1 MKQRTLQMWAK
12 LALKLFAREFRR
24 GELTVISAAI
34 ALAVLTVLT
43 LSMVTDRIA
52 QSIAQKSS
60 AFIAADRV
68 LASSH
73 AIDTAFIEQAKSHNL
88 QTAQMVYFDTML
100 FANDDMQFSS
110 VKAASDAYPLKGQ
123 LKVKNTLLGETVIA
137 NGGPNPGNVWLSE
150 SVFYSL
156 NIDIGSQVELGAALF
171 NVEKVIVEEPDAPFN
186 VFSSSRRVLI
196 NIADVP
202 KTEVVQPGSRV
213 FYRQLYAG
221 SEDDINSFYDWLKP
235 QMKENQQWY
244 GVKDRQSPISNSLN
258 RAESFL
264 LLAGLLGIILAAVA
278 IAVSA
283 KRYCERQ
290 YDPVAMMKTLG
301 GSRSMIR
308 KIYML
313 HLLLVCAMAVSI
325 GLLIGYGLQE
335 IATGYL
341 SKSMGSEL
349 PMGGFKPWLVAIS
362 TGVICAVMFSIKP
375 LFDLFDIPPLRV
387 LRRNLGDKLAVSRV
401 HLAMSA
407 LTVFL
412 LMWLFS
418 NNIKIT
424 LILFITTLT
433 LIGVL
438 FLISKLIFGGGRK
451 LGLKPGNSWSL
462 AIASIQ
468 KRANVNAV
476 QLISF
481 SLAIKLLLFL
491 VVLKN
496 DMIAD
501 WQSQLPSDA
510 PNAFLVNI
518 TQNDLEPINNYLA
531 EKDILVSDFYPTI
544 RGRVNAVN
552 GELVAREVSL
562 QDNEKKD
569 EEARSGIGRELNLTW
584 LKDVPAQNE
593 IIQGEWFG
601 ENAVAEASVEES
613 MLERLDVEIGD
624 TLTFLIGAQSFDAK
638 ITSVRTVN
646 WATLK
651 PNFFIILSPD
661 VLKDFP
667 ATYISS
673 VRIEPEQ
680 KRDFSQLLRTYPTI
694 TAIDVDNFVK
704 QIQTTI
710 SQVSLAIGFVLA
722 IVVLCGALVLISQ
735 VQASLGERMQ
745 EIVILRTLGAKS
757 RLIKNATLYEFLLLG
772 GLAGLVAAFFSDLAL
787 LIVQQ
792 QMFELTGKLHPHI
805 WIIGRLAGGLFVA
818 GLGYLMIARTLKQNT
833 QGLVRA
839 LG

>member
-1 MKQRTLQMWAK
+1 MWAK
-12 LALKLFAREFRR
+12 LALKLFTREFKR

-43 LSMVTDRIA
+43 LSMVTDRIG

-68 LASSH
+68 LASNHQLPTEYLQKAQEQSLR
-73 AIDTAFIEQAKSHNL
+73 TAKI
-88 QTAQMVYFDTML
+88 TYFDTML
-100 FANDDMQFSS
+100 FAGDEMQLGS
-110 VKAASDAYPLKGQ
+110 VKAVSDSYPLKGE
-123 LKVKNTLLGETVIA
+123 LKVKTRLTSDAIVTDEVPKTGE
-137 NGGPNPGNVWLSE
+137 VWLSE
-150 SVFYSL
+150 SVFYAL
-156 NIDIGSQVELGAALF
+156 NIQVGSQVELGAATF
-171 NVEKVIVEEPDAPFN
+171 TASRVVAEEPDAPFN
-186 VFSSSRRVLI
+186 VFSSSQRILI
-196 NIADVP
+196 NERDIDATQVI
-202 KTEVVQPGSRV
+202 QPGSRV

-221 SEDDINSFYDWLKP
+221 EQSDLDTFYAWLKP

-244 GVKDRQSPISNSLN
+244 GVKDRQSPIANSLN

-301 GSRSMIR
+301 GSRATIR
-308 KIYML
+308 KIYLL
-313 HLLLVCAMAVSI
+313 HLSLVCTMSVI
-325 GLLIGYGLQE
+325 LGLVIGYSLQM
-335 IATGYL
+335 IASDYL
-341 SKSMGSEL
+341 AQSMGTEL
-349 PMGGFKPWLVAIS
+349 PSASAKPWLIAVS

-375 LFDLFDIPPLRV
+375 LLDLFDIPPLRV
-387 LRRNLGDKLAVSRV
+387 LRRNLGDRLLVSKI

-424 LILFITTLT
+424 AILFTSTAF
-433 LIGVL
+433 LIVVL
-438 FLISKLIFGGGRK
+438 FGLSKLIFGGGRK
-451 LGLKPGNSWSL
+451 LGLSPGNSWSL

-481 SLAIKLLLFL
+481 ALAIKLLLFL
-491 VVLKN
+491 IVLKN
-496 DMIAD
+496 DIISD
-501 WQSQLPSDA
+501 WQSQLPADA
-510 PNAFLVNI
+510 PNSFLVNI
-518 TQNDLEPINNYLA
+518 TEAELEPITSFLA
-531 EKDILVSDFYPTI
+531 ERDMPTSDFYPI
-544 RGRVNAVN
+544 VRGRVNAVN

-562 QDNEKKD
+562 EDNEKKD

-584 LKDVPAQNE
+584 RAELPKQNE
-593 IIQGEWFG
+593 LIDGTWFT
-601 ENAVAEASVEES
+601 ENSVAEASLEES
-613 MLERLDVEIGD
+613 MLARLDVELGD

-638 ITSVRTVN
+638 ITSVRKVN
-646 WATLK
+646 WNTLK

-661 VLKDFP
+661 VLQSFP

-673 VRIEPEQ
+673 VRVNKDQ
-680 KRDFSQLLRTYPTI
+680 KREFSELLRQYPTVN
-694 TAIDVDNFVK
+694 AIDVESFIK
-704 QIQTTI
+704 QIRSTI
-710 SQVSLAIGFVLA
+710 EQVSLAIGFVLA
-722 IVVLCGALVLISQ
+722 IVVACGALVLISQ

-745 EIVILRTLGAKS
+745 EIVILRTLGAKG

-772 GLAGLVAAFFSDLAL
+772 FTAGLVAAVVSDVAL
-787 LIVQQ
+787 LIVQK
-792 QMFELTGKLHPHI
+792 QMFELAGKLHPHI
-805 WIIGRLAGGLFVA
+805 WLIGPAAGGLFVA
-818 GLGYLMIARTLKQNT
+818 CLGYLMIARTMRKNT
-833 QGLVRA
+833 QGLLRS

>member
-1 MKQRTLQMWAK
+1 MWAK
-12 LALKLFAREFRR
+12 LALKLFSREFRR

-43 LSMVTDRIA
+43 LSMVTERIA

-68 LASSH
+68 LASNH
-73 AIDTAFIEQAKSHNL
+73 AIDTTYITQAKQQNL
-88 QTAQMVYFDTML
+88 KTAQMVYFDTML
-100 FANDDMQFSS
+100 FANDEMQFSS
-110 VKAASDAYPLKGQ
+110 VKAASNSYPLKGQ
-123 LKVKNTLLGETVIA
+123 LKVKSDLNAETEVA
-137 NGGPNPGNVWLSE
+137 PGAPTPGNVWLSE

-156 NIDIGSQVELGAALF
+156 NINVGDQVELGAALF

-196 NIADVP
+196 NIDDVP
-202 KTEVVQPGSRV
+202 KTEVIQPGSRV

-221 SEDDINSFYDWLKP
+221 DESDINSFYDWLKP
-235 QMKENQQWY
+235 QLKENQNWY

-301 GSRSMIR
+301 GSRDMIR
-308 KIYML
+308 KIYLM
-313 HLLLVCAMAVSI
+313 HLLMVCTMAVVV
-325 GLLIGYGLQE
+325 GLAIGYGLQE
-335 IATGYL
+335 MATGYL
-341 SKSMGSEL
+341 AKSMGTEL
-349 PMGGFKPWLVAIS
+349 PMAGFKPWLVAIS

-375 LFDLFDIPPLRV
+375 LLDLFDIPPLRV
-387 LRRNLGDKLAVSRV
+387 LRRNLGDRLAVSKI
-401 HLAMSA
+401 HLGLSA

-424 LILFITTLT
+424 LILFVSTLA
-433 LIGVL
+433 LILVL

-491 VVLKN
+491 IVLKN
-496 DMIAD
+496 DIISD

-518 TQNDLEPINNYLA
+518 TQNELDPVNEYLA
-531 EKDILVSDFYPTI
+531 QKGIQVSEFYPTI

-552 GELVAREVSL
+552 GEAVAREVSL

-584 LKDVPAQNE
+584 LDEVPSQND
-593 IIQGEWFG
+593 IIDGQWFG
-601 ENAVAEASVEES
+601 DDAVAEASLEES
-613 MLERLDVEIGD
+613 MMQRLDVKLGD

-638 ITSVRTVN
+638 ITSVRKVN

-661 VLKDFP
+661 VLSDFP

-704 QIQTTI
+704 QIQSTI
-710 SQVSLAIGFVLA
+710 EQVSLAIGFVLA

-772 GLAGLVAAFFSDLAL
+772 GLAGLVAAFFSDIAL

-792 QMFELTGKLHPHI
+792 QMFDLAGKLHPNI
-805 WIIGRLAGGLFVA
+805 WIIGPVAGGVFVA
-818 GLGYLMIARTLKQNT
+818 GLGYFMIARTLKQNT

-839 LG
+839 LA

>member
-1 MKQRTLQMWAK
+1 MWAK

-43 LSMVTDRIA
+43 LSMVTERIA

-68 LASSH
+68 LSSAH
-73 AIDTAFIEQAKSHNL
+73 ELDTAFITKAKQENL

-100 FANDDMQFSS
+100 FANDEMQFTS
-110 VKAASDAYPLKGQ
+110 VKAASNEYPLKGK
-123 LKVKNTLLGETVIA
+123 LKVKSSLLGETQIA
-137 NGGPNPGNVWLSE
+137 QGGPKPGNVWLSE

-156 NIDIGSQVELGAALF
+156 NIDIGSQVELGAAVF
-171 NVEKVIVEEPDAPFN
+171 NVEKVVVEEPDAPFN

-196 NIADVP
+196 NIADVA
-202 KTEVVQPGSRV
+202 KTEVIQPGSRV
-213 FYRQLYAG
+213 NYRQLYAG
-221 SEDDINSFYDWLKP
+221 DEADITRFYEWLKP
-235 QMKENQQWY
+235 QMAENQRWY

-264 LLAGLLGIILAAVA
+264 LLAGLLGIILATVA

-301 GSRSMIR
+301 GSRALIR
-308 KIYML
+308 KIYFM
-313 HLLLVCAMAVSI
+313 HLLMVCAMAVI
-325 GLLIGYGLQE
+325 VGLAIGYGLQE

-341 SKSMGSEL
+341 ANSMGTSL
-349 PMGGFKPWLVAIS
+349 PAAGFKPWLVAIS

-375 LFDLFDIPPLRV
+375 LLDLFDIPPLRV
-387 LRRNLGDKLAVSRV
+387 LRRNLGDRLAVSRV
-401 HLAMSA
+401 HLGLSA

-424 LILFITTLT
+424 LILFVSTLA

-438 FLISKLIFGGGRK
+438 FVVSKLIFGGGRK
-451 LGLKPGNSWSL
+451 LGLKPSNSWSL

-491 VVLKN
+491 IVLKN
-496 DMIAD
+496 DMISD
-501 WQSQLPSDA
+501 WQSQLPADA

-518 TQNDLEPINNYLA
+518 TQNELEPVNNYLA
-531 EKDILVSDFYPTI
+531 ENDILVSDFYPTI

-552 GELVAREVSL
+552 GELVARKVSL

-584 LKDVPAQNE
+584 LEDVPAQNE
-593 IIQGEWFG
+593 IVQGQWFG
-601 ENAVAEASVEES
+601 EGAVGEASVEES

-638 ITSVRTVN
+638 ITSVRKVN

-680 KRDFSQLLRTYPTI
+680 KKAFSQLLRTYPTI

-704 QIQTTI
+704 QIQSTI
-710 SQVSLAIGFVLA
+710 EQVSLAIGFVLA

-745 EIVILRTLGAKS
+745 EIVILRTLGAKG

-772 GLAGLVAAFFSDLAL
+772 GLAGFVAALFSDVAL

-792 QMFELTGKLHPHI
+792 QMFDLAGKLHPAI
-805 WIIGRLAGGLFVA
+805 WLIGPVSGGVFVA
-818 GLGYLMIARTLKQNT
+818 ALGYFMIARKLKQNT

-839 LG
+839 LA

>member
-1 MKQRTLQMWAK
+1 MWAK
-12 LALKLFAREFRR
+12 LALKLFSREFRR

-43 LSMVTDRIA
+43 LSMVTERIA

-68 LASSH
+68 LASNH
-73 AIDTAFIEQAKSHNL
+73 AIDTAFITKAEQQNL

-100 FANDDMQFSS
+100 FANDQMQFSS
-110 VKAASDAYPLKGQ
+110 VKAASNSYPLKGQ
-123 LKVKNTLLGETVIA
+123 LKVKSGLNAQTEVAPGA
-137 NGGPNPGNVWLSE
+137 PSPGNVWLSE

-156 NIDIGSQVELGAALF
+156 NINVGDQVELGAALF

-196 NIADVP
+196 NIDDVA
-202 KTEVVQPGSRV
+202 KTEVIQPGSRV

-221 SEDDINSFYDWLKP
+221 DESDISSFYDWLKP
-235 QMKENQQWY
+235 QLKENQNWY

-301 GSRSMIR
+301 GSRDMIR
-308 KIYML
+308 KIYLM
-313 HLLLVCAMAVSI
+313 HLLMVCTMAVVV
-325 GLLIGYGLQE
+325 GLAIGYGLQE
-335 IATGYL
+335 VATGYL
-341 SKSMGSEL
+341 AKSMGTEL
-349 PMGGFKPWLVAIS
+349 PMAGFKPWLVAIS

-375 LFDLFDIPPLRV
+375 LLDLFDIPPLRV
-387 LRRNLGDKLAVSRV
+387 LRRNLGDRLAVSKI
-401 HLAMSA
+401 HLGLSA

-424 LILFITTLT
+424 LILFASTLA
-433 LIGVL
+433 LILVL

-491 VVLKN
+491 IVLKN
-496 DMIAD
+496 DIISD

-518 TQNDLEPINNYLA
+518 TQNELDPVNEYLA
-531 EKDILVSDFYPTI
+531 QKGIQVSEFYPTI

-552 GELVAREVSL
+552 GEAVAREVSL

-584 LKDVPAQNE
+584 LDEVPSQND
-593 IIQGEWFG
+593 IIDGQWFG
-601 ENAVAEASVEES
+601 DDAVAEASLEES
-613 MLERLDVEIGD
+613 MMKRLDVKMGD

-638 ITSVRTVN
+638 ITSVRKVN

-661 VLKDFP
+661 VLSSFP

-680 KRDFSQLLRTYPTI
+680 KRDFSQLLRAYPTI

-704 QIQTTI
+704 QIQSTI
-710 SQVSLAIGFVLA
+710 EQVSLAIGFVLA

-772 GLAGLVAAFFSDLAL
+772 GLAGLVAAFFSDIAL

-792 QMFELTGKLHPHI
+792 QMFDLAGKLHPNI
-805 WIIGRLAGGLFVA
+805 WIIGPVAGGVFVA
-818 GLGYLMIARTLKQNT
+818 GLGYFMIARTLKQNT

-839 LG
+839 LA

>member
-1 MKQRTLQMWAK
+1 MWVK
-12 LALKLFAREFRR
+12 LALKLFSREFRR

-43 LSMVTDRIA
+43 LSMVTERIG

-68 LASSH
+68 LASDH
-73 AIDTAFIEQAKSHNL
+73 VLDTAFITQAQSQNL
-88 QTAQMVYFDTML
+88 KTAQMVYFDTML
-100 FANDDMQFSS
+100 FANDEMQFSS
-110 VKAASDAYPLKGQ
+110 VKAASNAYPLKGQ
-123 LKVKNTLLGETVIA
+123 LKVKDTLTGEAKVA
-137 NGGPNPGNVWLSE
+137 SSGPAPGNVWLSE

-156 NIDIGSQVELGAALF
+156 NIDIGAQVELGAALF
-171 NVEKVIVEEPDAPFN
+171 NVSKVIVEEPDAPFN

-196 NIADVP
+196 NIDDVA

-213 FYRQLYAG
+213 YYRQLYAG
-221 SEDDINSFYDWLKP
+221 NEADINSFYEWLKP
-235 QMKENQQWY
+235 QIKENQQWY

-335 IATGYL
+335 IATSYL
-341 SKSMGSEL
+341 SKSMGTEL
-349 PMGGFKPWLVAIS
+349 PLGGFKPWLVAIS

-401 HLAMSA
+401 HLGMSA

-424 LILFITTLT
+424 LILFASTLA

-438 FLISKLIFGGGRK
+438 FLVSKLIFGGGRK

-496 DMIAD
+496 DMISD

-518 TQNDLEPINNYLA
+518 TQNELEPINEYLA
-531 EKDILVSDFYPTI
+531 QKDIQVSEFYPTI

-552 GELVAREVSL
+552 GELVARSVSL

-569 EEARSGIGRELNLTW
+569 EEARAGIGRELNLTW
-584 LKDVPAQNE
+584 LKDIPDQNE
-593 IIQGEWFG
+593 VTQGTWFG
-601 ENAVAEASVEES
+601 ENATAEASVEES

-624 TLTFLIGAQSFDAK
+624 TLTFLIGSQSFDAK
-638 ITSVRTVN
+638 ITSVRKVN

-661 VLKDFP
+661 VLADFP

-673 VRIEPEQ
+673 VRINPEQ

-694 TAIDVDNFVK
+694 TAIDIDNFVK

-772 GLAGLVAAFFSDLAL
+772 GLAGLVAAFFSDIAL

-792 QMFELTGKLHPHI
+792 QMFDLAGKLHPHI
-805 WIIGRLAGGLFVA
+805 WIIGPVAGGVFVA

>member
-1 MKQRTLQMWAK
+1 MRLWRMWVK
-12 LALKLFAREFRR
+12 LALKLFSREFRR
-24 GELTVISAAI
+24 GELTVICAAI

-43 LSMVTDRIA
+43 LSMVTDRIG

-68 LASSH
+68 LASNH
-73 AIDTAFIEQAKSHNL
+73 ELPGEYLTTASEYNL
-88 QTAQMVYFDTML
+88 QTAQLTYFDTML
-100 FANDDMQFSS
+100 FANDEMQLSS
-110 VKAASDAYPLKGQ
+110 VKAVSEHYPLKGE
-123 LKVKNTLLGETVIA
+123 LKVKSSLTGEVEVATQGPTV
-137 NGGPNPGNVWLSE
+137 GNVWFSE
-150 SVFYSL
+150 SVFYAL
-156 NIDIGSQVELGAALF
+156 NVKVGDTVELGAAQF
-171 NVEKVIVEEPDAPFN
+171 NIEKVLVEEPDAPFN
-186 VFSSSRRVLI
+186 IFSSSRRVLL
-196 NIADVP
+196 NNQDVE
-202 KTEVVQPGSRV
+202 KTEVIQPGSRV

-221 SEDDINSFYDWLKP
+221 DESNLTDFYSWLKP

-244 GVKDRQSPISNSLN
+244 GVKDRQSPIANSLN

-301 GSRSMIR
+301 GSRSTIR
-308 KIYML
+308 KIYLL
-313 HLLLVCAMAVSI
+313 HLSLVCALSVI
-325 GLLIGYGLQE
+325 LGLAIGYGLQE
-335 IATGYL
+335 IATSYL
-341 SKSMGSEL
+341 AKSMNNTL
-349 PMGGFKPWLVAIS
+349 PAAGIKPWFVAIS

-375 LFDLFDIPPLRV
+375 LLDLFDIPPLRV
-387 LRRNLGDKLAVSRV
+387 LRRNLGDKLLVSKV
-401 HLAMSA
+401 HLAMSG

-418 NNIKIT
+418 NNLKITAILFVST
-424 LILFITTLT
+424 LILIAILF
-433 LIGVL
+433 VL
-438 FLISKLIFGGGRK
+438 SRLIFGSGRK
-451 LGLKPGNSWSL
+451 LGLRPGNSWSL
-462 AIASIQ
+462 AIASLQ
-468 KRANVNAV
+468 KRANANAV

-518 TQNDLEPINNYLA
+518 TETELPDVTSFLEQKNIQ
-531 EKDILVSDFYPTI
+531 VSEFYPTI

-569 EEARSGIGRELNLTW
+569 EEARAGIGRELNLTW
-584 LKDVPAQNE
+584 LEQVPVQNE
-593 IIQGEWFG
+593 IIDGQWFG
-601 ENAVAEASVEES
+601 DNATAEASIEES
-613 MLERLDVEIGD
+613 MLERLDVKLGD

-638 ITSVRTVN
+638 ITSVRKVN

-661 VLKDFP
+661 VLADFP

-673 VRIEPEQ
+673 VRIEADQ
-680 KRDFSQLLRTYPTI
+680 KRDFSELLRAYPTI
-694 TAIDVDNFVK
+694 NAIDVDSFVK
-704 QIQTTI
+704 QIRSTI

-722 IVVLCGALVLISQ
+722 IVVMCGGLVLISQ

-745 EIVILRTLGAKS
+745 EIVILRTLGAKG

-772 GLAGLVAAFFSDLAL
+772 SAAGFVAALVSDVAL
-787 LIVQQ
+787 LIVQRE
-792 QMFELTGKLHPHI
+792 MFDLAGKLHPHI
-805 WIIGRLAGGLFVA
+805 WLIGPLVGGVFVA
-818 GLGYLMIARTLKQNT
+818 SLGYFMIARTMRKNT
-833 QGLVRA
+833 QGLLRSLA
-839 LG
+839 

>member
-1 MKQRTLQMWAK
+1 MWAK

-43 LSMVTDRIA
+43 LSMVTERIA

-68 LASSH
+68 LASAH
-73 AIDTAFIEQAKSHNL
+73 TLDTAFITKAKEQNL

-100 FANDDMQFSS
+100 FANDEMQFSS
-110 VKAASDAYPLKGQ
+110 VKAASNEYPLKGQ
-123 LKVKNTLLGETVIA
+123 LKVKDSLMGETVIA
-137 NGGPNPGNVWLSE
+137 QGGPAPGNVWLSE

-156 NIDIGSQVELGAALF
+156 NIDIGAQVELGAALF

-202 KTEVVQPGSRV
+202 KTEVIQPGSRV
-213 FYRQLYAG
+213 YYRQLYAG
-221 SEDDINSFYDWLKP
+221 DEADINSFYEWLKP
-235 QMKENQQWY
+235 QMAENQQWY

-301 GSRSMIR
+301 GSRSTIR

-335 IATGYL
+335 IATSYL
-341 SKSMGSEL
+341 SKSMGMEL
-349 PMGGFKPWLVAIS
+349 PLGGFKPWLIAIS

-387 LRRNLGDKLAVSRV
+387 LRRNLGDQLAVSRM
-401 HLAMSA
+401 HLGMSA

-424 LILFITTLT
+424 LILFVSTLA

-438 FLISKLIFGGGRK
+438 FLLSKLIFGGGRK

-491 VVLKN
+491 IVLKN
-496 DMIAD
+496 DMISD
-501 WQSQLPSDA
+501 WQLQLPADA

-518 TQNDLEPINNYLA
+518 TQNELEPVNEYLA
-531 EKDILVSDFYPTI
+531 QNDIQVSDFYPTI

-552 GELVAREVSL
+552 GELVARKVSL

-584 LKDVPAQNE
+584 LEDVPAQNE
-593 IIQGEWFG
+593 IIEGQWFG
-601 ENAVAEASVEES
+601 EGAVGEASVEES

-638 ITSVRTVN
+638 ITSVRKVN

-704 QIQTTI
+704 QIQSTI
-710 SQVSLAIGFVLA
+710 QQVSLAIGFVLA

-745 EIVILRTLGAKS
+745 EIVILRTLGAKG

-772 GLAGLVAAFFSDLAL
+772 ALAGFVAALFSDVAL

-792 QMFELTGKLHPHI
+792 QMFDLAGKLHPAI
-805 WIIGRLAGGLFVA
+805 WLIGPVSGGVFVA
-818 GLGYLMIARTLKQNT
+818 ALGYFMIARKLKQNT

-839 LG
+839 LA

>member
-1 MKQRTLQMWAK
+1 MWVE
-12 LALKLFAREFRR
+12 LALKLFSREFRR

-43 LSMVTDRIA
+43 LSMVTERIG

-68 LASSH
+68 LASDH
-73 AIDTAFIEQAKSHNL
+73 VLDTAFITQAQSQNL
-88 QTAQMVYFDTML
+88 KTAQMVYFDTML
-100 FANDDMQFSS
+100 FADDEMQFSS
-110 VKAASDAYPLKGQ
+110 VKAASNAYPLKGQ
-123 LKVKNTLLGETVIA
+123 LKVKDTLTGETKVA
-137 NGGPNPGNVWLSE
+137 NSGPTTGNVWLSE

-156 NIDIGSQVELGAALF
+156 NIDIGAQVELGAALF
-171 NVEKVIVEEPDAPFN
+171 NVSKVIVEEPDAPFN

-196 NIADVP
+196 NIDDVA

-213 FYRQLYAG
+213 YYRQLYAG
-221 SEDDINSFYDWLKP
+221 SEADINSFYEWLKP

-335 IATGYL
+335 IATSYL
-341 SKSMGSEL
+341 SKSMGTEL
-349 PMGGFKPWLVAIS
+349 PLGGFKPWLVAIS

-401 HLAMSA
+401 HLGMSA

-424 LILFITTLT
+424 LILFISTLA

-438 FLISKLIFGGGRK
+438 FLVSKLIFGGGRK

-496 DMIAD
+496 DMISD
-501 WQSQLPSDA
+501 WQSQLPNDA

-518 TQNDLEPINNYLA
+518 TQNELEPINEYLA
-531 EKDILVSDFYPTI
+531 QKDIQVSEFYPTI

-552 GELVAREVSL
+552 GELVARSVSL

-569 EEARSGIGRELNLTW
+569 EEARAGIGRELNLTW
-584 LKDVPAQNE
+584 LKDVPDQNE
-593 IIQGEWFG
+593 VTQGTWFG
-601 ENAVAEASVEES
+601 ENAMAEASVEES

-624 TLTFLIGAQSFDAK
+624 TLTFLIGSQSFDAK
-638 ITSVRTVN
+638 ITSVRKVN

-661 VLKDFP
+661 VLADFP

-673 VRIEPEQ
+673 VRINPDQ

-694 TAIDVDNFVK
+694 TAIDIDNFVK

-772 GLAGLVAAFFSDLAL
+772 GLAGLVAALFSDIAL

-792 QMFELTGKLHPHI
+792 QMFDLAGKLHPRI
-805 WIIGRLAGGLFVA
+805 WIIGPVAGGVFVA

>member
-1 MKQRTLQMWAK
+1 MWAK
-12 LALKLFAREFRR
+12 LALKLFSREFRR

-43 LSMVTDRIA
+43 LSMVTERIA

-68 LASSH
+68 LASNH
-73 AIDTAFIEQAKSHNL
+73 AIDTAFITKAEQQNL

-100 FANDDMQFSS
+100 FANDQMQFSS
-110 VKAASDAYPLKGQ
+110 VKAASNSYPLKGQ
-123 LKVKNTLLGETVIA
+123 LKVKSGLNAQTEVAPGAPSL
-137 NGGPNPGNVWLSE
+137 GNVWLSE

-156 NIDIGSQVELGAALF
+156 NINVGDQVELGAALF

-196 NIADVP
+196 NIDDVA
-202 KTEVVQPGSRV
+202 KTEVIQPGSRV

-221 SEDDINSFYDWLKP
+221 DENDINSFYDWLKP
-235 QMKENQQWY
+235 QLKENQNWY

-301 GSRSMIR
+301 GSRDMIR
-308 KIYML
+308 KIYLM
-313 HLLLVCAMAVSI
+313 HLLMVCTMAVVV
-325 GLLIGYGLQE
+325 GLAIGYGLQE
-335 IATGYL
+335 VATGYL
-341 SKSMGSEL
+341 AKSMGTEL
-349 PMGGFKPWLVAIS
+349 PMAGLKPWLVAIS

-375 LFDLFDIPPLRV
+375 LLDLFDIPPLRV
-387 LRRNLGDKLAVSRV
+387 LRRNLGDRLAVSKI
-401 HLAMSA
+401 HLGLSA

-424 LILFITTLT
+424 LILFASTLA
-433 LIGVL
+433 LILVL

-491 VVLKN
+491 IVLKN
-496 DMIAD
+496 DIISD

-518 TQNDLEPINNYLA
+518 TQNELDPVNEYLA
-531 EKDILVSDFYPTI
+531 QKGIQVSEFYPTI

-552 GELVAREVSL
+552 GEAVAREVSL

-584 LKDVPAQNE
+584 LEEVPSQND
-593 IIQGEWFG
+593 IIDGQWFG
-601 ENAVAEASVEES
+601 DDAVAEASLEES
-613 MLERLDVEIGD
+613 MMKRLDVKMGD

-638 ITSVRTVN
+638 ITSVRKVN

-661 VLKDFP
+661 VLSSFP

-680 KRDFSQLLRTYPTI
+680 KRDFSQLLRAYPTI

-704 QIQTTI
+704 QIQSTI
-710 SQVSLAIGFVLA
+710 EQVSLAIGFVLA

-772 GLAGLVAAFFSDLAL
+772 GLAGLVAAFFSDIAL

-792 QMFELTGKLHPHI
+792 QMFDLAGKLHPNI
-805 WIIGRLAGGLFVA
+805 WIIGPVAGGVFVA
-818 GLGYLMIARTLKQNT
+818 GLGYFMIARTLKQNT

-839 LG
+839 LA

>member
-1 MKQRTLQMWAK
+1 MWAK
-12 LALKLFAREFRR
+12 LALKLFSREFRR

-43 LSMVTDRIA
+43 LSMVTERIA

-68 LASSH
+68 LASNH
-73 AIDTAFIEQAKSHNL
+73 AIDTAYITQAKQQNL
-88 QTAQMVYFDTML
+88 KTAQMVYFDTML
-100 FANDDMQFSS
+100 FANDEMQFSS
-110 VKAASDAYPLKGQ
+110 VKAASNSYPLKGQ
-123 LKVKNTLLGETVIA
+123 LKVKSGLNAETEVA
-137 NGGPNPGNVWLSE
+137 PGAPTPGNVWLSE

-156 NIDIGSQVELGAALF
+156 NINVGDQVELGAALF

-196 NIADVP
+196 NIDDVP
-202 KTEVVQPGSRV
+202 KTEVIQPGSRV

-221 SEDDINSFYDWLKP
+221 DESDINSFYDWLKP
-235 QMKENQQWY
+235 QLKENQNWY

-301 GSRSMIR
+301 GSRDMIR
-308 KIYML
+308 KIYLM
-313 HLLLVCAMAVSI
+313 HLLMVCTMAVVV
-325 GLLIGYGLQE
+325 GLAIGYGLQE
-335 IATGYL
+335 VATGYL
-341 SKSMGSEL
+341 AKSMGTEL
-349 PMGGFKPWLVAIS
+349 PMAGFKPWLVAIS

-375 LFDLFDIPPLRV
+375 LLDLFDIPPLRV
-387 LRRNLGDKLAVSRV
+387 LRRNLGDRLAVSKI
-401 HLAMSA
+401 HLGLSA

-424 LILFITTLT
+424 LILFVSTLA
-433 LIGVL
+433 LILVL

-491 VVLKN
+491 IVLKN
-496 DMIAD
+496 DIISD

-518 TQNDLEPINNYLA
+518 TQNELDPVNEYLA
-531 EKDILVSDFYPTI
+531 QKGIQVSEFYPTI

-552 GELVAREVSL
+552 GEAVAREVSL

-584 LKDVPAQNE
+584 LDEVPSQND
-593 IIQGEWFG
+593 IIDGLWFG
-601 ENAVAEASVEES
+601 DDAVAEASLEES
-613 MLERLDVEIGD
+613 MMQRLDVKLGD

-638 ITSVRTVN
+638 ITSVRKVN

-661 VLKDFP
+661 VLSDFP

-704 QIQTTI
+704 QIQSTI
-710 SQVSLAIGFVLA
+710 EQVSLAIGFVLA

-745 EIVILRTLGAKS
+745 EIVILRTLGAKG

-772 GLAGLVAAFFSDLAL
+772 GLAGLVAAFFSDIAL

-792 QMFELTGKLHPHI
+792 QMFDLAGKLHPNI
-805 WIIGRLAGGLFVA
+805 WIIGPVAGGVFVA
-818 GLGYLMIARTLKQNT
+818 GLGYFMIARTLKQNT

-839 LG
+839 LA

>member
-1 MKQRTLQMWAK
+1 MWAK
-12 LALKLFAREFRR
+12 LALKLFSREFRR

-43 LSMVTDRIA
+43 LSMVTERIA
-52 QSIAQKSS
+52 ESIAQKSS

-68 LASSH
+68 LASNH
-73 AIDTAFIEQAKSHNL
+73 AIDTAFITQAEQQNL
-88 QTAQMVYFDTML
+88 ETAQMVYFDTML
-100 FANDDMQFSS
+100 FANDEMQFSS
-110 VKAASDAYPLKGQ
+110 VKAASNSYPLKGQ
-123 LKVKNTLLGETVIA
+123 LKVKAGLNAETEVA
-137 NGGPNPGNVWLSE
+137 PGAPTPGNVWLSE

-156 NIDIGSQVELGAALF
+156 NINVGDQVELGAALF

-196 NIADVP
+196 NIDDVP
-202 KTEVVQPGSRV
+202 KTEVIQPGSRV

-221 SEDDINSFYDWLKP
+221 DESDINSFYDWLKP
-235 QMKENQQWY
+235 QLKENQNWY

-301 GSRSMIR
+301 GSRDMIR
-308 KIYML
+308 KIYLM
-313 HLLLVCAMAVSI
+313 HLLMVCTMAVFV
-325 GLLIGYGLQE
+325 GLAIGYGLQE
-335 IATGYL
+335 LATGYL
-341 SKSMGSEL
+341 AKSMGTEL
-349 PMGGFKPWLVAIS
+349 PMAGFKPWLVAIS

-375 LFDLFDIPPLRV
+375 LLDLFDIPPLRV
-387 LRRNLGDKLAVSRV
+387 LRRNLGDRLAVSKI
-401 HLAMSA
+401 HLGLSA

-424 LILFITTLT
+424 LILFVSTLA
-433 LIGVL
+433 LILVL

-491 VVLKN
+491 IVLKN
-496 DMIAD
+496 DIISD

-518 TQNDLEPINNYLA
+518 TQNELDPVNEYLA
-531 EKDILVSDFYPTI
+531 QKGIQVSEFYPTI
-544 RGRVNAVN
+544 RGRVNAIN
-552 GELVAREVSL
+552 GEAVAREVSL

-584 LKDVPAQNE
+584 LDEVPSQND
-593 IIQGEWFG
+593 IIDGQWFG
-601 ENAVAEASVEES
+601 DDAVAEASLEES
-613 MLERLDVEIGD
+613 MMQRLDVKLGD

-638 ITSVRTVN
+638 ITSVRKVN

-661 VLKDFP
+661 VLSDFP

-704 QIQTTI
+704 QIQSTI
-710 SQVSLAIGFVLA
+710 EQVSLAIGFVLA

-772 GLAGLVAAFFSDLAL
+772 GLAGLVAAFFSDIAL

-792 QMFELTGKLHPHI
+792 QMFDLAGKLHPNI
-805 WIIGRLAGGLFVA
+805 WIIGPVAGGVFVA
-818 GLGYLMIARTLKQNT
+818 GLGYFMIARTLKQNT

-839 LG
+839 LA

>member
-1 MKQRTLQMWAK
+1 MWAK
-12 LALKLFAREFRR
+12 LALKLFSREFKR

-43 LSMVTDRIA
+43 LSMVTDRIG

-68 LASSH
+68 LASNHQLPTEYLQKAQEQSLR
-73 AIDTAFIEQAKSHNL
+73 TAKI
-88 QTAQMVYFDTML
+88 TYFDTML
-100 FANDDMQFSS
+100 FAGDEMQLGS
-110 VKAASDAYPLKGQ
+110 VKAVSDSYPLKGE
-123 LKVKNTLLGETVIA
+123 LKVKTRLTSDAIVTDEVPKTGE
-137 NGGPNPGNVWLSE
+137 VWLSE
-150 SVFYSL
+150 SVFYAL
-156 NIDIGSQVELGAALF
+156 NIQVGSQVELGAATF
-171 NVEKVIVEEPDAPFN
+171 TASRVVAEEPDAPFN
-186 VFSSSRRVLI
+186 VFSSSQRILI
-196 NIADVP
+196 NERDIDATQVI
-202 KTEVVQPGSRV
+202 QPGSRV

-221 SEDDINSFYDWLKP
+221 EQSDLDTFYAWLKP

-244 GVKDRQSPISNSLN
+244 GVKDRQSPIANSLN

-301 GSRSMIR
+301 GSRATIR
-308 KIYML
+308 KIYLL
-313 HLLLVCAMAVSI
+313 HLSLVCTMSVI
-325 GLLIGYGLQE
+325 LGLVIGYSLQM
-335 IATGYL
+335 IASDYL
-341 SKSMGSEL
+341 AQSMGTEL
-349 PMGGFKPWLVAIS
+349 PSASAKPWLIAVS

-375 LFDLFDIPPLRV
+375 LLDLFDIPPLRV
-387 LRRNLGDKLAVSRV
+387 LRRNLGDRLLVSKI

-424 LILFITTLT
+424 AILFISTAF
-433 LIGVL
+433 LIVVL
-438 FLISKLIFGGGRK
+438 FGLSKLIFGGGRK
-451 LGLKPGNSWSL
+451 LGLSPGNSWSL

-481 SLAIKLLLFL
+481 ALAIKLLLFL
-491 VVLKN
+491 IVLKN
-496 DMIAD
+496 DMISD
-501 WQSQLPSDA
+501 WQSQLPADA
-510 PNAFLVNI
+510 PNSFLVNI
-518 TQNDLEPINNYLA
+518 TEAELEPITSFLA
-531 EKDILVSDFYPTI
+531 ERDMPTSDFYPI
-544 RGRVNAVN
+544 VRGRVNAVN

-562 QDNEKKD
+562 EDNEKKD

-584 LKDVPAQNE
+584 RAELPKQNE
-593 IIQGEWFG
+593 LIDGTWFT
-601 ENAVAEASVEES
+601 ESSVAEASLEES
-613 MLERLDVEIGD
+613 MLARLDVELGD

-638 ITSVRTVN
+638 ITSVRKVN
-646 WATLK
+646 WNTLK

-661 VLKDFP
+661 VLQSFP

-673 VRIEPEQ
+673 VRVNKDQ
-680 KRDFSQLLRTYPTI
+680 KREFSELLRQYPTVN
-694 TAIDVDNFVK
+694 AIDVESFIK
-704 QIQTTI
+704 QIRSTI
-710 SQVSLAIGFVLA
+710 EQVSLAIGFVLA
-722 IVVLCGALVLISQ
+722 IVVACGALVLISQ

-745 EIVILRTLGAKS
+745 EIVILRTLGAKG

-772 GLAGLVAAFFSDLAL
+772 FTAGLVAAVVSDVAL
-787 LIVQQ
+787 LIVQK
-792 QMFELTGKLHPHI
+792 QMFELAGKLHPHI
-805 WIIGRLAGGLFVA
+805 WLIGPAAGGLFVA
-818 GLGYLMIARTLKQNT
+818 CLGYLMIARTMRKNT
-833 QGLVRA
+833 QGLLRS

>member
-1 MKQRTLQMWAK
+1 MWAK
-12 LALKLFAREFRR
+12 LALKLFSREFRR

-43 LSMVTDRIA
+43 LSMVTERIA

-68 LASSH
+68 LASNH
-73 AIDTAFIEQAKSHNL
+73 AIDTAFITQAEQQNL
-88 QTAQMVYFDTML
+88 ETAQMVYFDTML
-100 FANDDMQFSS
+100 FANDEMQFSS
-110 VKAASDAYPLKGQ
+110 VKAASNSYPLKGQ
-123 LKVKNTLLGETVIA
+123 LKVKSGLNAETEVA
-137 NGGPNPGNVWLSE
+137 PSAPTPGNVWLSE

-156 NIDIGSQVELGAALF
+156 NINVGDQVELGAALF

-202 KTEVVQPGSRV
+202 KTEVIQPGSRV

-221 SEDDINSFYDWLKP
+221 DESDINSFYDWLKP
-235 QMKENQQWY
+235 QLKENQNWY

-301 GSRSMIR
+301 GSRDMIR
-308 KIYML
+308 KIYLM
-313 HLLLVCAMAVSI
+313 HLLLVCTMAVFV
-325 GLLIGYGLQE
+325 GLAIGYGLQE
-335 IATGYL
+335 LATGYL
-341 SKSMGSEL
+341 AKSMGTEL
-349 PMGGFKPWLVAIS
+349 PMAGFKPWLVAIS

-375 LFDLFDIPPLRV
+375 LLDLFDIPPLRV
-387 LRRNLGDKLAVSRV
+387 LRRNLGDRLAVSKI
-401 HLAMSA
+401 HLGLSA

-424 LILFITTLT
+424 LILFVSTLA
-433 LIGVL
+433 LILVL

-491 VVLKN
+491 IVLKN
-496 DMIAD
+496 DIISD

-518 TQNDLEPINNYLA
+518 TQNELDPVNEYLA
-531 EKDILVSDFYPTI
+531 QKGIQVSEFYPTI

-552 GELVAREVSL
+552 GEAVAREVSL

-584 LKDVPAQNE
+584 LDDVPSQND
-593 IIQGEWFG
+593 IIDGQWFG
-601 ENAVAEASVEES
+601 DDAVAEASLEES
-613 MLERLDVEIGD
+613 MMQRLDVKLGD

-638 ITSVRTVN
+638 ITSVRKVN

-661 VLKDFP
+661 VLSDFP

-704 QIQTTI
+704 QIQSTI
-710 SQVSLAIGFVLA
+710 EQVSLAIGFVLA

-757 RLIKNATLYEFLLLG
+757 RLIKNAILYEFLLLG
-772 GLAGLVAAFFSDLAL
+772 GLAGLVAAFFSDIAL

-792 QMFELTGKLHPHI
+792 QMFDLAGKLHPNI
-805 WIIGRLAGGLFVA
+805 WIIGPVAGGVFVA
-818 GLGYLMIARTLKQNT
+818 GLGYFMIARTLKQNT

-839 LG
+839 LA

>member
-1 MKQRTLQMWAK
+1 MWAK
-12 LALKLFAREFRR
+12 LALKLFFREFKR

-43 LSMVTDRIA
+43 LSMVTERIS

-68 LASSH
+68 LSSNH
-73 AIDTAFIEQAKSHNL
+73 EIDTAFITYAEQQNL
-88 QTAQMVYFDTML
+88 KTAQMLYFDTML
-100 FANDDMQFSS
+100 FANDEMQFSS
-110 VKAASDAYPLKGQ
+110 VKAASDGYPLKGV
-123 LKVKNTLLGETVIA
+123 LKVKSSLTGNVEVA
-137 NGGPNPGNVWLSE
+137 NSGPSSGKVWLSE

-156 NIDIGSQVELGAALF
+156 NIQVGDMVEIGAALF
-171 NVEKVIVEEPDAPFN
+171 EVEKVIVEEPDAPFN

-196 NIADVP
+196 NITDVP
-202 KTEVVQPGSRV
+202 KTEVIQPGSRV

-221 SEDDINSFYDWLKP
+221 AQSDIDSFYDWLKP
-235 QMKENQQWY
+235 KMQENQKWY

-301 GSRSMIR
+301 GSRGLIR
-308 KIYML
+308 KIYLM
-313 HLLLVCAMAVSI
+313 HLLLVCAMAVGV

-335 IATGYL
+335 IATHYL
-341 SKSMGSEL
+341 AKSMGTDL
-349 PMGGFKPWLVAIS
+349 PAGGFKPWVVSIS
-362 TGVICAVMFSIKP
+362 TGLICAVMFSIKP

-387 LRRNLGDKLAVSRV
+387 LRRNLGDQLAVSRL
-401 HLAMSA
+401 HLGLSA
-407 LTVFL
+407 LTVFI

-418 NNIKIT
+418 SNIKLT
-424 LILFITTLT
+424 VILFLSTLT
-433 LIGVL
+433 LIAVL

-501 WQSQLPSDA
+501 WQSQLPADA

-518 TQNDLEPINNYLA
+518 TENELAPINEYLSQ
-531 EKDILVSDFYPTI
+531 KNILVSDFYPTI

-552 GELVAREVSL
+552 GELVARSVSL
-562 QDNEKKD
+562 EDNEEKD
-569 EEARSGIGRELNLTW
+569 EDARAGIGRELNLTW
-584 LKDVPAQNE
+584 RQTLPEQNE
-593 IIQGEWFG
+593 LVSGDWFAAD
-601 ENAVAEASVEES
+601 AVAEVSVEES

-638 ITSVRTVN
+638 ITSVRKVN

-651 PNFFIILSPD
+651 PNFYIILSPD
-661 VLKDFP
+661 VVKDFP

-680 KRDFSQLLRTYPTI
+680 KQDFSQLLRTYPTI

-704 QIQTTI
+704 QIQSTI
-710 SQVSLAIGFVLA
+710 QQVSLAIGFVLA
-722 IVVLCGALVLISQ
+722 IVVMCGALVLISQ

-745 EIVILRTLGAKS
+745 EIVILRTLGAKG

-772 GLAGLVAAFFSDLAL
+772 GLAGLVAAFFSDIAL

-792 QMFELTGKLHPHI
+792 QTFDLAGKLHPHI
-805 WIIGRLAGGLFVA
+805 WLIGPLAGGLFVA
-818 GLGYLMIARTLKQNT
+818 ALGYFMIARTLKQNT

-839 LG
+839 LA

>member
-1 MKQRTLQMWAK
+1 MWAK
-12 LALKLFAREFRR
+12 LALKLFSREFRR

-43 LSMVTDRIA
+43 LSMVTERIA
-52 QSIAQKSS
+52 ESIAQKSS

-68 LASSH
+68 LASNH
-73 AIDTAFIEQAKSHNL
+73 AIETAYITQAEQQNL
-88 QTAQMVYFDTML
+88 ETAQMVYFDTML
-100 FANDDMQFSS
+100 FANDEMQFSS
-110 VKAASDAYPLKGQ
+110 VKAASNSYPLKGQ
-123 LKVKNTLLGETVIA
+123 LKVKSGLNAETEVA
-137 NGGPNPGNVWLSE
+137 PGAPTPGNVWLSE

-156 NIDIGSQVELGAALF
+156 NINVGDQVELGAALF

-196 NIADVP
+196 NIDDVP
-202 KTEVVQPGSRV
+202 KTEVIQPGSRV

-221 SEDDINSFYDWLKP
+221 DESDINSFYDWLKP
-235 QMKENQQWY
+235 QLKENQNWY

-283 KRYCERQ
+283 KRYCELQ

-301 GSRSMIR
+301 GSRDMIR
-308 KIYML
+308 KIYLM
-313 HLLLVCAMAVSI
+313 HLLMVCTMAVVV
-325 GLLIGYGLQE
+325 GLAIGYGLQE
-335 IATGYL
+335 VATGYL
-341 SKSMGSEL
+341 AKSMGTEL
-349 PMGGFKPWLVAIS
+349 PMAGFKPWLVAIS

-375 LFDLFDIPPLRV
+375 LLDLFDIPPLRV
-387 LRRNLGDKLAVSRV
+387 LRRNLGDRLAVSKI
-401 HLAMSA
+401 HLGLSA

-424 LILFITTLT
+424 LILFVSTLA
-433 LIGVL
+433 LILVL

-491 VVLKN
+491 IVLKN
-496 DMIAD
+496 DIISD

-518 TQNDLEPINNYLA
+518 TQNELDPVNEYLA
-531 EKDILVSDFYPTI
+531 QKGIQVSEFYPTI

-552 GELVAREVSL
+552 GEAVAREVSL

-584 LKDVPAQNE
+584 LDEVPSQND
-593 IIQGEWFG
+593 IIDGQWFG
-601 ENAVAEASVEES
+601 DDAVAEASLEES
-613 MLERLDVEIGD
+613 MMQRLDVKLGD

-638 ITSVRTVN
+638 ITSVRKVN

-661 VLKDFP
+661 VLSDFP

-704 QIQTTI
+704 QIQSTI
-710 SQVSLAIGFVLA
+710 EQVSLAIGFVLA

-772 GLAGLVAAFFSDLAL
+772 GLAGLVAAFFSDIAL

-792 QMFELTGKLHPHI
+792 QMFDLAGKLHPNI
-805 WIIGRLAGGLFVA
+805 WIIGPVAGGVFVA
-818 GLGYLMIARTLKQNT
+818 GLGYFMIARTLKQNT

-839 LG
+839 LA

>member
-1 MKQRTLQMWAK
+1 MWAK
-12 LALKLFAREFRR
+12 LALKLFSREFRR

-43 LSMVTDRIA
+43 LSMVTERIA

-68 LASSH
+68 LASNH
-73 AIDTAFIEQAKSHNL
+73 AIDTAYITQAKQQNL
-88 QTAQMVYFDTML
+88 KTAQMVYFDTML
-100 FANDDMQFSS
+100 FANDEMQFSS
-110 VKAASDAYPLKGQ
+110 VKAASNSYPLKGQ
-123 LKVKNTLLGETVIA
+123 LKVKSGLNAETEVALGAPT
-137 NGGPNPGNVWLSE
+137 PGNVWLSE

-156 NIDIGSQVELGAALF
+156 NINVGDQVELGAALF

-196 NIADVP
+196 NIDDVP
-202 KTEVVQPGSRV
+202 KTEVIQPGSRV

-221 SEDDINSFYDWLKP
+221 DESDINSFYDWLKP
-235 QMKENQQWY
+235 QLKENQNWY

-301 GSRSMIR
+301 GSRDMIR
-308 KIYML
+308 KIYLM
-313 HLLLVCAMAVSI
+313 HLLMVCTMAVVV
-325 GLLIGYGLQE
+325 GLAIGYGLQE
-335 IATGYL
+335 MATGYL
-341 SKSMGSEL
+341 AKSMGTEL
-349 PMGGFKPWLVAIS
+349 PMAGFKPWLVAIS

-375 LFDLFDIPPLRV
+375 LLDLFDIPPLRV
-387 LRRNLGDKLAVSRV
+387 LRRNLGDRLAVSKI
-401 HLAMSA
+401 HLGLSA

-424 LILFITTLT
+424 LILFVSTLA
-433 LIGVL
+433 LILVL

-491 VVLKN
+491 IVLKN
-496 DMIAD
+496 DIISD

-518 TQNDLEPINNYLA
+518 TQNELDPVNEYLA
-531 EKDILVSDFYPTI
+531 QKGIQVSEFYPTI

-552 GELVAREVSL
+552 GEAVAREVSL

-584 LKDVPAQNE
+584 LDEVPSQND
-593 IIQGEWFG
+593 IIDGQWFG
-601 ENAVAEASVEES
+601 DDAVAEASLEES
-613 MLERLDVEIGD
+613 MMQRLDVKLGD

-638 ITSVRTVN
+638 ITSVRKVN

-661 VLKDFP
+661 VLSDFP

-680 KRDFSQLLRTYPTI
+680 KRDFSLLLRTYPTI

-704 QIQTTI
+704 QIQSTI
-710 SQVSLAIGFVLA
+710 EQVSLAIGFVLA

-772 GLAGLVAAFFSDLAL
+772 GLAGLVAAFFSDIAL

-792 QMFELTGKLHPHI
+792 QMFDLAGKLHPNI
-805 WIIGRLAGGLFVA
+805 WIIGPVAGGVFVA
-818 GLGYLMIARTLKQNT
+818 GLGYFMIARTLKQNT

-839 LG
+839 LA

>member
-1 MKQRTLQMWAK
+1 M
-12 LALKLFAREFRR
+12 
-24 GELTVISAAI
+24 
-34 ALAVLTVLT
+34 
-43 LSMVTDRIA
+43 
-52 QSIAQKSS
+52 
-60 AFIAADRV
+60 
-68 LASSH
+68 
-73 AIDTAFIEQAKSHNL
+73 
-88 QTAQMVYFDTML
+88 
-100 FANDDMQFSS
+100 
-110 VKAASDAYPLKGQ
+110 
-123 LKVKNTLLGETVIA
+123 
-137 NGGPNPGNVWLSE
+137 
-150 SVFYSL
+150 
-156 NIDIGSQVELGAALF
+156 
-171 NVEKVIVEEPDAPFN
+171 
-186 VFSSSRRVLI
+186 
-196 NIADVP
+196 
-202 KTEVVQPGSRV
+202 
-213 FYRQLYAG
+213 YAG
-221 SEDDINSFYDWLKP
+221 DESDINSFYDWLKP
-235 QMKENQQWY
+235 QLKENQNWY

-301 GSRSMIR
+301 GSREMIR
-308 KIYML
+308 KIYLM
-313 HLLLVCAMAVSI
+313 HLLLVCTMAVVV
-325 GLLIGYGLQE
+325 GLAIGYGLQE
-335 IATGYL
+335 VATGYL
-341 SKSMGSEL
+341 AKSMGTEL
-349 PMGGFKPWLVAIS
+349 PMAGFKPWLVAIS

-375 LFDLFDIPPLRV
+375 LLDLFDIPPLRV
-387 LRRNLGDKLAVSRV
+387 LRRNLGDRLAVSKI
-401 HLAMSA
+401 HLGLSA

-424 LILFITTLT
+424 LILFVSTLA
-433 LIGVL
+433 LILVL

-491 VVLKN
+491 IVLKN
-496 DMIAD
+496 DIISD

-518 TQNDLEPINNYLA
+518 TQNALDPVNEYLA
-531 EKDILVSDFYPTI
+531 QKGIQVSEFYPTI

-552 GELVAREVSL
+552 GEAVAREVSL

-584 LKDVPAQNE
+584 LEEVPSQND
-593 IIQGEWFG
+593 IIDGQWFG
-601 ENAVAEASVEES
+601 DDAVAEASLEES
-613 MLERLDVEIGD
+613 MMQRLDVKLGD

-638 ITSVRTVN
+638 ITSVRKVN

-661 VLKDFP
+661 VLSDFP

-680 KRDFSQLLRTYPTI
+680 KRDFSQLLRSYPTI

-704 QIQTTI
+704 QIQSTI
-710 SQVSLAIGFVLA
+710 EQVSLAIGFVLA

-772 GLAGLVAAFFSDLAL
+772 GLAGLVAAFFSDIAL

-792 QMFELTGKLHPHI
+792 QMFDLAGKLHPNI
-805 WIIGRLAGGLFVA
+805 WIIGPVAGGVFVA
-818 GLGYLMIARTLKQNT
+818 GLGYFMIARTLKQNT

-839 LG
+839 LA

>member
-1 MKQRTLQMWAK
+1 MWAK
-12 LALKLFAREFRR
+12 LALKLFSREFRR

-43 LSMVTDRIA
+43 LSMVTERIA

-68 LASSH
+68 LASNH
-73 AIDTAFIEQAKSHNL
+73 AIDTAFITKAEQQNL

-100 FANDDMQFSS
+100 FANDQMQFSS
-110 VKAASDAYPLKGQ
+110 VKAASNSYPLKGQ
-123 LKVKNTLLGETVIA
+123 LKVKSGLNAQTEVAPGA
-137 NGGPNPGNVWLSE
+137 PSPGNVWLSE

-156 NIDIGSQVELGAALF
+156 NINVGDQVELGAALF

-196 NIADVP
+196 NIDDVA
-202 KTEVVQPGSRV
+202 KTEVIQPGSRV

-221 SEDDINSFYDWLKP
+221 DENDINSFYDWLKP
-235 QMKENQQWY
+235 QLKENQNWY

-301 GSRSMIR
+301 GSRDIIR
-308 KIYML
+308 KIYLM
-313 HLLLVCAMAVSI
+313 HLLMVCTMAVVV
-325 GLLIGYGLQE
+325 GLAIGYGLQE
-335 IATGYL
+335 VATGYL
-341 SKSMGSEL
+341 AKSMGTEL
-349 PMGGFKPWLVAIS
+349 PMAGFKPWLVAIS

-375 LFDLFDIPPLRV
+375 LLDLFDIPPLRV
-387 LRRNLGDKLAVSRV
+387 LRRNLGDRLAVSKI
-401 HLAMSA
+401 HLGLSA

-424 LILFITTLT
+424 LILFASTLA
-433 LIGVL
+433 LILVL

-491 VVLKN
+491 IVLKN
-496 DMIAD
+496 DIISD

-518 TQNDLEPINNYLA
+518 TQNELDPVNEYLA
-531 EKDILVSDFYPTI
+531 QKGIQVSEFYPTI

-552 GELVAREVSL
+552 GEAVAREVSL

-584 LKDVPAQNE
+584 LNEVPSQND
-593 IIQGEWFG
+593 IIDGQWFG
-601 ENAVAEASVEES
+601 DDAVAEASLEES
-613 MLERLDVEIGD
+613 MMKRLDVKMGD

-638 ITSVRTVN
+638 ITSVRKVN

-661 VLKDFP
+661 VLSSFP

-680 KRDFSQLLRTYPTI
+680 KRDFSQLLRAYPTI
-694 TAIDVDNFVK
+694 TAIDVDNFVR
-704 QIQTTI
+704 QIQSTI
-710 SQVSLAIGFVLA
+710 EQVSLAIGFVLA

-772 GLAGLVAAFFSDLAL
+772 GLAGLVAAFFSDIAL

-792 QMFELTGKLHPHI
+792 QMFDLAGKLHPNI
-805 WIIGRLAGGLFVA
+805 WIIGPAAGGVFVA
-818 GLGYLMIARTLKQNT
+818 GLGYFMIARTLKQNT

-839 LG
+839 LA

>member
-1 MKQRTLQMWAK
+1 MWAK
-12 LALKLFAREFRR
+12 LALKLFSREFRR

-43 LSMVTDRIA
+43 LSMVTERIA

-68 LASSH
+68 LASNH
-73 AIDTAFIEQAKSHNL
+73 AIDTAYITQAKQQNL
-88 QTAQMVYFDTML
+88 ETAQMVYFDTML
-100 FANDDMQFSS
+100 FANDEMQFSS
-110 VKAASDAYPLKGQ
+110 VKAASNSYPLKGQ
-123 LKVKNTLLGETVIA
+123 LKVKSGLNAETEVA
-137 NGGPNPGNVWLSE
+137 PGAPTPGNVWLSE

-156 NIDIGSQVELGAALF
+156 NINVGDQVELGAALF

-196 NIADVP
+196 NIDDVP
-202 KTEVVQPGSRV
+202 KTEVIQPGSRV

-221 SEDDINSFYDWLKP
+221 DESDINSFYDWLKP
-235 QMKENQQWY
+235 QLKENQNWY

-301 GSRSMIR
+301 GSREMIR
-308 KIYML
+308 KIYLM
-313 HLLLVCAMAVSI
+313 HLLLVCTMAVVV
-325 GLLIGYGLQE
+325 GLAIGYGLQE
-335 IATGYL
+335 VATGYL
-341 SKSMGSEL
+341 AKSMGTEL
-349 PMGGFKPWLVAIS
+349 PMAGFKPWLVAIS

-375 LFDLFDIPPLRV
+375 LLDLFDIPPLRV
-387 LRRNLGDKLAVSRV
+387 LRRNLGDRLAVSKI
-401 HLAMSA
+401 HLGLSA

-424 LILFITTLT
+424 LILFVSTLA
-433 LIGVL
+433 LILVL

-491 VVLKN
+491 IVLKN
-496 DMIAD
+496 DIISD

-518 TQNDLEPINNYLA
+518 TQNELDPVNEYLA
-531 EKDILVSDFYPTI
+531 QKGIQVSEFYPTI

-552 GELVAREVSL
+552 GEAVAREVSL

-584 LKDVPAQNE
+584 LDEVPSQND
-593 IIQGEWFG
+593 IIDGQWFG
-601 ENAVAEASVEES
+601 DDAVAEASLEES
-613 MLERLDVEIGD
+613 MMQRLDVKLGD

-638 ITSVRTVN
+638 ITSVRKVN

-661 VLKDFP
+661 VLSDFP

-704 QIQTTI
+704 QIQSTI
-710 SQVSLAIGFVLA
+710 EQVSLAIGFVLA

-772 GLAGLVAAFFSDLAL
+772 GLAGLVAAFFSDIAL

-792 QMFELTGKLHPHI
+792 QMFDLAGKLHPNI
-805 WIIGRLAGGLFVA
+805 WIIGPVAGGVFVA
-818 GLGYLMIARTLKQNT
+818 GLGYFMIARTLKQNT

-839 LG
+839 LA

>member
-1 MKQRTLQMWAK
+1 MWAK

-43 LSMVTDRIA
+43 LSMVTERIA

-68 LASSH
+68 LASAH
-73 AIDTAFIEQAKSHNL
+73 TLDTAFITKAKEQNL

-100 FANDDMQFSS
+100 FANDEMQFSS
-110 VKAASDAYPLKGQ
+110 VKAASNEYPLKGQ
-123 LKVKNTLLGETVIA
+123 LKVKDSLMGETVIA
-137 NGGPNPGNVWLSE
+137 QGGPAPGNVWLSE

-156 NIDIGSQVELGAALF
+156 NIDIGAQVELGAALF

-202 KTEVVQPGSRV
+202 KTEVIQPGSRV
-213 FYRQLYAG
+213 YYRHLYAG
-221 SEDDINSFYDWLKP
+221 DEADINSFYEWLKP
-235 QMKENQQWY
+235 QMAENQQWY

-301 GSRSMIR
+301 GSRSTIR

-335 IATGYL
+335 IATSYL
-341 SKSMGSEL
+341 SKSMGMEL
-349 PMGGFKPWLVAIS
+349 PLGGFKPWLIAIS

-387 LRRNLGDKLAVSRV
+387 LRRNLGDQLVVSRM
-401 HLAMSA
+401 HLGMSA

-424 LILFITTLT
+424 LILFVSTLA

-438 FLISKLIFGGGRK
+438 FLLSKLIFGGGRK

-491 VVLKN
+491 IVLKN
-496 DMIAD
+496 DMISD
-501 WQSQLPSDA
+501 WQSQLPADA

-518 TQNDLEPINNYLA
+518 TQNELEPVNEYLA
-531 EKDILVSDFYPTI
+531 QNDIQVSDFYPTI

-552 GELVAREVSL
+552 GELVARKVSL

-593 IIQGEWFG
+593 IVEGQWFG
-601 ENAVAEASVEES
+601 EGAVGEASVEES

-638 ITSVRTVN
+638 ITSVRKVN

-680 KRDFSQLLRTYPTI
+680 KRDFSQLLRAYPTI

-704 QIQTTI
+704 QIQSTI
-710 SQVSLAIGFVLA
+710 QQVSLAIGFVLA

-745 EIVILRTLGAKS
+745 EIVILRTLGAKG

-772 GLAGLVAAFFSDLAL
+772 ALAGFVAALFSDVAL

-792 QMFELTGKLHPHI
+792 QMFDLAGKLHPAI
-805 WIIGRLAGGLFVA
+805 WLIGPVSGGVFVA
-818 GLGYLMIARTLKQNT
+818 ALGYFMIARKLKQNT

-839 LG
+839 LA

>member
-1 MKQRTLQMWAK
+1 MWAK
-12 LALKLFAREFRR
+12 LALKLFSREFRR

-43 LSMVTDRIA
+43 LSMVTERIA

-68 LASSH
+68 LASNH
-73 AIDTAFIEQAKSHNL
+73 AIDTAFITKAEQQNL

-100 FANDDMQFSS
+100 FANDQMQFSS
-110 VKAASDAYPLKGQ
+110 VKAASNSYPLKGQ
-123 LKVKNTLLGETVIA
+123 LKVKSGLNAQTEVAPGA
-137 NGGPNPGNVWLSE
+137 PSPGNVWLSE

-156 NIDIGSQVELGAALF
+156 NINVGDQVELGAALF

-196 NIADVP
+196 NIDDVP
-202 KTEVVQPGSRV
+202 KTEVIQPGSRV

-221 SEDDINSFYDWLKP
+221 DESDINSFYDWLKP
-235 QMKENQQWY
+235 QLKENQNWY

-301 GSRSMIR
+301 GSRDMIR
-308 KIYML
+308 KIYLM
-313 HLLLVCAMAVSI
+313 HLLMVCTMAVVV
-325 GLLIGYGLQE
+325 GLAIGYGLQE
-335 IATGYL
+335 VATGYL
-341 SKSMGSEL
+341 AKSMGTEL
-349 PMGGFKPWLVAIS
+349 PMAGFKPWLVAIS

-375 LFDLFDIPPLRV
+375 LLDLFDIPPLRV
-387 LRRNLGDKLAVSRV
+387 LRRNLGDRLAVSKI
-401 HLAMSA
+401 HLGLSA

-424 LILFITTLT
+424 LILFASTLA
-433 LIGVL
+433 LILVL

-491 VVLKN
+491 IVLKN
-496 DMIAD
+496 DIISD

-518 TQNDLEPINNYLA
+518 TQNELDPVNEYLA
-531 EKDILVSDFYPTI
+531 QKGIQVSEFYPTI

-552 GELVAREVSL
+552 GEAVAREVSL

-584 LKDVPAQNE
+584 LNEVPSQND
-593 IIQGEWFG
+593 IIDGQWFG
-601 ENAVAEASVEES
+601 DDAVAEASLEES
-613 MLERLDVEIGD
+613 MMKRLDVKMGD

-638 ITSVRTVN
+638 ITNVRKVN

-661 VLKDFP
+661 VLSSFP

-704 QIQTTI
+704 QIQSTI
-710 SQVSLAIGFVLA
+710 EQVSLAIGFVLA

-772 GLAGLVAAFFSDLAL
+772 GLAGLVAAFFSDIAL

-792 QMFELTGKLHPHI
+792 QMFDLAGKLHPNI
-805 WIIGRLAGGLFVA
+805 WIIGPVAGGVFVA
-818 GLGYLMIARTLKQNT
+818 GLGYFMIARTLKQNT

-839 LG
+839 LA

>member
-1 MKQRTLQMWAK
+1 MWAK
-12 LALKLFAREFRR
+12 LALKLFSREFRR

-43 LSMVTDRIA
+43 LSMVTERIA

-68 LASSH
+68 LASNH
-73 AIDTAFIEQAKSHNL
+73 AIDTAFITKAEQQNL

-100 FANDDMQFSS
+100 FANDQMQFSS
-110 VKAASDAYPLKGQ
+110 VKAASNSYPLKGQ
-123 LKVKNTLLGETVIA
+123 LKVKSGLNAQTEVAPGA
-137 NGGPNPGNVWLSE
+137 PSPGNVWLSE

-156 NIDIGSQVELGAALF
+156 NINVGDQVELGAALF

-196 NIADVP
+196 NIDDVA
-202 KTEVVQPGSRV
+202 KTEVIQPGSRV

-221 SEDDINSFYDWLKP
+221 DENDINSFYDWLKP
-235 QMKENQQWY
+235 QLKENQNWY

-301 GSRSMIR
+301 GSRDMIR
-308 KIYML
+308 KIYLM
-313 HLLLVCAMAVSI
+313 HLLMVCTMAVVV
-325 GLLIGYGLQE
+325 GLAIGYGLQE
-335 IATGYL
+335 VATGYL
-341 SKSMGSEL
+341 AKSMGTEL
-349 PMGGFKPWLVAIS
+349 PMAGFKPWLVAIS

-375 LFDLFDIPPLRV
+375 LLDLFDIPPLRV
-387 LRRNLGDKLAVSRV
+387 LRRNLGDRLAVSKI
-401 HLAMSA
+401 HLGLSA

-424 LILFITTLT
+424 LILFASTLA
-433 LIGVL
+433 LILVL

-491 VVLKN
+491 IVLKN
-496 DMIAD
+496 DIISD

-518 TQNDLEPINNYLA
+518 TQNELDPVNEYLA
-531 EKDILVSDFYPTI
+531 QKGIQVSEFYPTI

-552 GELVAREVSL
+552 GEAVAREVSL

-584 LKDVPAQNE
+584 LNEVPSQND
-593 IIQGEWFG
+593 IIDGQWFG
-601 ENAVAEASVEES
+601 DDAVAEASLEES
-613 MLERLDVEIGD
+613 MMKRLDVKMGD

-638 ITSVRTVN
+638 ITSVRKVN

-661 VLKDFP
+661 VLSSFP

-680 KRDFSQLLRTYPTI
+680 KRDFSQLLRAYPTI

-704 QIQTTI
+704 QIQSTI
-710 SQVSLAIGFVLA
+710 EQVSLAIGFVLA

-772 GLAGLVAAFFSDLAL
+772 GLAGLVAAFFSDIAL

-792 QMFELTGKLHPHI
+792 QMFDLAGKLHPNI
-805 WIIGRLAGGLFVA
+805 WIIGPVAGGVFVA
-818 GLGYLMIARTLKQNT
+818 GLGYFMIARTLKQNT

-839 LG
+839 LA

>member
-1 MKQRTLQMWAK
+1 MWAK
-12 LALKLFAREFRR
+12 LALKLFSREFRR

-43 LSMVTDRIA
+43 LSMVTERIA

-68 LASSH
+68 LGSNH
-73 AIDTAFIEQAKSHNL
+73 VIDTSYIAKAEQQNL
-88 QTAQMVYFDTML
+88 KTAQMLYFDTML
-100 FANDDMQFSS
+100 FANDEMQFSS
-110 VKAASDAYPLKGQ
+110 VKAASSGYPLKGQ
-123 LKVKNTLLGETVIA
+123 LKVKSSLNGETEVA
-137 NGGPNPGNVWLSE
+137 NGGPTLGNVWLSE
-150 SVFYSL
+150 SIFYSL
-156 NIDIGSQVELGAALF
+156 NIDIGDVVELGAALF

-196 NIADVP
+196 NINDVE
-202 KTEVVQPGSRV
+202 KTEVIQPGSRV

-221 SEDDINSFYDWLKP
+221 DESDINSFYDWLKP
-235 QMKENQQWY
+235 QLKENQQWY

-301 GSRSMIR
+301 GSRAMIR
-308 KIYML
+308 KIYL
-313 HLLLVCAMAVSI
+313 THLLMVCLMAVTV

-335 IATGYL
+335 IATHYL
-341 SKSMGSEL
+341 AKSMGTTL
-349 PMGGFKPWLVAIS
+349 PMAGFKPWLVAIS

-407 LTVFL
+407 FTVFL

-424 LILFITTLT
+424 LILFASTLT

-438 FLISKLIFGGGRK
+438 FLVSKVMFGGGRK

-501 WQSQLPSDA
+501 WQSQLPDDA

-518 TQNDLEPINNYLA
+518 TQNELEPINTYLA
-531 EKDILVSDFYPTI
+531 QKNIQVSEFYPTI

-569 EEARSGIGRELNLTW
+569 EEARAGIGRELNLTW
-584 LKDVPAQNE
+584 LETPPAQNE
-593 IIQGEWFG
+593 IVQGQWFN
-601 ENAVAEASVEES
+601 ENTLAEASIEES
-613 MLERLDVEIGD
+613 MLERLDVELGD

-638 ITSVRTVN
+638 ITSVRKVN

-673 VRIEPEQ
+673 VRIEPDQ
-680 KRDFSQLLRTYPTI
+680 KRDFSQLLRSYPTV
-694 TAIDVDNFVK
+694 TAIDVGNFVK
-704 QIQTTI
+704 QIQSTI
-710 SQVSLAIGFVLA
+710 EQVSLAIGFVLT

-772 GLAGLVAAFFSDLAL
+772 GLAGLVAAFFSDIAL
-787 LIVQQ
+787 LVVQQ
-792 QMFELTGKLHPHI
+792 QLFDLAGKLHPHI
-805 WIIGRLAGGLFVA
+805 WIIGPVAGGVFVA
-818 GLGYLMIARTLKQNT
+818 GLGYFMIARTLKQNT

>member
-1 MKQRTLQMWAK
+1 MWAK
-12 LALKLFAREFRR
+12 LALKLFSREFRR

-43 LSMVTDRIA
+43 LSMVTERIA

-68 LASSH
+68 LASNH
-73 AIDTAFIEQAKSHNL
+73 AIDTAFITKAEQQNL

-100 FANDDMQFSS
+100 FANDQMQFSS
-110 VKAASDAYPLKGQ
+110 VKAASNSYPLKGQ
-123 LKVKNTLLGETVIA
+123 LKVKSGLNAQTEVAPGA
-137 NGGPNPGNVWLSE
+137 PSPGNVWLSE

-156 NIDIGSQVELGAALF
+156 NINVGDQVELGAALF

-196 NIADVP
+196 NIDDVP
-202 KTEVVQPGSRV
+202 KTEVIQPGSRV

-221 SEDDINSFYDWLKP
+221 DESDINSFYDWLKP
-235 QMKENQQWY
+235 QLKENQNWY

-301 GSRSMIR
+301 GSRDMIR
-308 KIYML
+308 KIYLM
-313 HLLLVCAMAVSI
+313 HLLMVCTMAVVV
-325 GLLIGYGLQE
+325 GLAIGYGLQE
-335 IATGYL
+335 VATGYL
-341 SKSMGSEL
+341 AKSMGTEL
-349 PMGGFKPWLVAIS
+349 PMAGFKPWLVAIS

-375 LFDLFDIPPLRV
+375 LLDLFDIPPLRV
-387 LRRNLGDKLAVSRV
+387 LRRNLGDRLAVSKI
-401 HLAMSA
+401 HLGLSA

-424 LILFITTLT
+424 LILFASTLA
-433 LIGVL
+433 LILVL

-491 VVLKN
+491 IVLKN
-496 DMIAD
+496 DIISD

-518 TQNDLEPINNYLA
+518 TQNELDPVNEYLA
-531 EKDILVSDFYPTI
+531 QKGIQVSEFYPTI
-544 RGRVNAVN
+544 LGRVNAVN
-552 GELVAREVSL
+552 GEAVAREVSL

-584 LKDVPAQNE
+584 LNEVPSQND
-593 IIQGEWFG
+593 IIDGQWFG
-601 ENAVAEASVEES
+601 DDAVAEASLEES
-613 MLERLDVEIGD
+613 MMKRLDVKMGD

-638 ITSVRTVN
+638 ITSVRKVN

-661 VLKDFP
+661 VLSNFP

-704 QIQTTI
+704 QIQSTI
-710 SQVSLAIGFVLA
+710 EQVSLAIGFVLA

-772 GLAGLVAAFFSDLAL
+772 GLAGLVAAFFSDIAL

-792 QMFELTGKLHPHI
+792 QMFDLAGKLHPNI
-805 WIIGRLAGGLFVA
+805 WIIGPVAGGVFVA
-818 GLGYLMIARTLKQNT
+818 GLGYFMIARTLKQNT

-839 LG
+839 LA

>member
-1 MKQRTLQMWAK
+1 MWAK
-12 LALKLFAREFRR
+12 LALKLFSREFRR

-43 LSMVTDRIA
+43 LSMVTERIA

-68 LASSH
+68 LASNH
-73 AIDTAFIEQAKSHNL
+73 AIDTAFITKAEQQNL

-100 FANDDMQFSS
+100 FANDQMQFSS
-110 VKAASDAYPLKGQ
+110 VKAASNSYPLKGQ
-123 LKVKNTLLGETVIA
+123 LKVKSGLNAQTEVAPGA
-137 NGGPNPGNVWLSE
+137 PSPGNVWLSE

-156 NIDIGSQVELGAALF
+156 NINVGDQVELGAALF

-196 NIADVP
+196 NIDDVA
-202 KTEVVQPGSRV
+202 KTEVIQPGSRV

-221 SEDDINSFYDWLKP
+221 DENDINSFYDWLKP
-235 QMKENQQWY
+235 QLKENQNWY

-301 GSRSMIR
+301 GNRDMIR
-308 KIYML
+308 KIYLM
-313 HLLLVCAMAVSI
+313 HLLMVCTMAVVV
-325 GLLIGYGLQE
+325 GLAIGYGLQE
-335 IATGYL
+335 VATGYL
-341 SKSMGSEL
+341 AKSMGTEL
-349 PMGGFKPWLVAIS
+349 PMAGFKPWLVAIS

-375 LFDLFDIPPLRV
+375 LLDLFDIPPLRV
-387 LRRNLGDKLAVSRV
+387 LRRNLGDRLAVSKI
-401 HLAMSA
+401 HLGLSA

-424 LILFITTLT
+424 LILFASTLA
-433 LIGVL
+433 LILVL

-491 VVLKN
+491 IVLKN
-496 DMIAD
+496 DIISD

-518 TQNDLEPINNYLA
+518 TQNELDPVNEYLA
-531 EKDILVSDFYPTI
+531 QKGIQVSEFYPTI

-552 GELVAREVSL
+552 GEAVAREVSL

-584 LKDVPAQNE
+584 LNEVPSQND
-593 IIQGEWFG
+593 IIDGQWFG
-601 ENAVAEASVEES
+601 DDAVAEASLEES
-613 MLERLDVEIGD
+613 MMKRLDVKMGD

-638 ITSVRTVN
+638 ITSVRKVN

-661 VLKDFP
+661 VLSSFP

-680 KRDFSQLLRTYPTI
+680 KRDFSQLLRAYPTI

-704 QIQTTI
+704 QIQSTI
-710 SQVSLAIGFVLA
+710 EQVSLAIGFVLA

-772 GLAGLVAAFFSDLAL
+772 GLAGLVAAFFSDIAL

-792 QMFELTGKLHPHI
+792 QMFDLAGKLHPNI
-805 WIIGRLAGGLFVA
+805 WIIGPAAGGVFVA
-818 GLGYLMIARTLKQNT
+818 GLGYFMIARTLKQNT

-839 LG
+839 LA

>member
-1 MKQRTLQMWAK
+1 MWAK
-12 LALKLFAREFRR
+12 LALKLFSREFRR

-43 LSMVTDRIA
+43 LSMVTERIA
-52 QSIAQKSS
+52 ESIAQKSS

-68 LASSH
+68 LASNH
-73 AIDTAFIEQAKSHNL
+73 VLDTAFITQAEQQNL
-88 QTAQMVYFDTML
+88 ETAQMVYFDTML
-100 FANDDMQFSS
+100 FANDEMQFSS
-110 VKAASDAYPLKGQ
+110 VKAASNSYPLKGQ
-123 LKVKNTLLGETVIA
+123 LKVKSGLNAETEVA
-137 NGGPNPGNVWLSE
+137 PSAPTPGNVWLSE

-156 NIDIGSQVELGAALF
+156 NINVGDQVELGAALF

-202 KTEVVQPGSRV
+202 KTEVIQPGSRV

-221 SEDDINSFYDWLKP
+221 DESDINSFYDWLKP
-235 QMKENQQWY
+235 QLKENQNWY

-301 GSRSMIR
+301 GSRDMIR
-308 KIYML
+308 KIYLM
-313 HLLLVCAMAVSI
+313 HLLLVCTMAVFV
-325 GLLIGYGLQE
+325 GLAIGYGLQE
-335 IATGYL
+335 LATGYL
-341 SKSMGSEL
+341 AKSMGTEL
-349 PMGGFKPWLVAIS
+349 PMAGFKPWLVAIS

-375 LFDLFDIPPLRV
+375 LLDLFDIPPLRV
-387 LRRNLGDKLAVSRV
+387 LRRNLGDRLAVSKI
-401 HLAMSA
+401 HLGLSA

-424 LILFITTLT
+424 LILFVSTLT
-433 LIGVL
+433 LILVL

-491 VVLKN
+491 IVLKN
-496 DMIAD
+496 DIISD

-518 TQNDLEPINNYLA
+518 TQNELDPVNEYLA
-531 EKDILVSDFYPTI
+531 QKGIQVSEFYPTI

-552 GELVAREVSL
+552 GEAVAREVSL

-584 LKDVPAQNE
+584 LDEVPSQND
-593 IIQGEWFG
+593 IIDGQWFG
-601 ENAVAEASVEES
+601 DDAVAEASLEES
-613 MLERLDVEIGD
+613 MMQRLDVKMGD

-638 ITSVRTVN
+638 ITSVRKVN

-661 VLKDFP
+661 VLSDFP

-673 VRIEPEQ
+673 VRIEPEK

-704 QIQTTI
+704 QIQSTI
-710 SQVSLAIGFVLA
+710 EQVSLAIGFVLA

-772 GLAGLVAAFFSDLAL
+772 GLAGLVAAFFSDIAL

-792 QMFELTGKLHPHI
+792 QMFDLAGKLHPNI
-805 WIIGRLAGGLFVA
+805 WIIGPVAGGVFVA
-818 GLGYLMIARTLKQNT
+818 GLGYFMIARTLKQNT

-839 LG
+839 LA

>member
-1 MKQRTLQMWAK
+1 MWAK
-12 LALKLFAREFRR
+12 LALKLFSREFRR

-43 LSMVTDRIA
+43 LSMVTERIA

-68 LASSH
+68 LASNH
-73 AIDTAFIEQAKSHNL
+73 AIDTAFITQAEQQNL
-88 QTAQMVYFDTML
+88 ETAQMVYFDTML
-100 FANDDMQFSS
+100 FANDEMQFSS
-110 VKAASDAYPLKGQ
+110 VKAASNSYPLKGL
-123 LKVKNTLLGETVIA
+123 LKVKSGLNAETEVA
-137 NGGPNPGNVWLSE
+137 PGAPSPGNVWLSE

-156 NIDIGSQVELGAALF
+156 NINVGDQVELGAALF

-196 NIADVP
+196 NIDDVP
-202 KTEVVQPGSRV
+202 KTEVIQPGSRV

-221 SEDDINSFYDWLKP
+221 DETDINSFYDWLKP
-235 QMKENQQWY
+235 QLKENQNWY

-301 GSRSMIR
+301 GSRDMIR
-308 KIYML
+308 KIYLM
-313 HLLLVCAMAVSI
+313 HLLLVCTMAVVV
-325 GLLIGYGLQE
+325 GLAIGYGLQE
-335 IATGYL
+335 VATGYL
-341 SKSMGSEL
+341 AKSMGTEL
-349 PMGGFKPWLVAIS
+349 PMVGFKPWLVAIS

-375 LFDLFDIPPLRV
+375 LLDLFDIPPLRV
-387 LRRNLGDKLAVSRV
+387 LRRNLGDRLAVSKI
-401 HLAMSA
+401 HLGLSA

-424 LILFITTLT
+424 LILFVSTLA
-433 LIGVL
+433 LILVL

-491 VVLKN
+491 IVLKN
-496 DMIAD
+496 DIISD

-518 TQNDLEPINNYLA
+518 TQNELDPVNEYLA
-531 EKDILVSDFYPTI
+531 QKGIQVSEFYPTI
-544 RGRVNAVN
+544 RGRVNAIN
-552 GELVAREVSL
+552 GEAVAREVSL

-584 LKDVPAQNE
+584 LDEVPSQND
-593 IIQGEWFG
+593 IIDGQWFG
-601 ENAVAEASVEES
+601 DDAVAEASLEES
-613 MLERLDVEIGD
+613 MMQRLDVKMGD

-638 ITSVRTVN
+638 ITSVRKVN

-661 VLKDFP
+661 VLSDFP

-704 QIQTTI
+704 QIQSTI
-710 SQVSLAIGFVLA
+710 EQVSLAIGFVLA

-772 GLAGLVAAFFSDLAL
+772 GLAGLVAAFFSDIAL

-792 QMFELTGKLHPHI
+792 QMFDLAGKLHPNI
-805 WIIGRLAGGLFVA
+805 WIIGPVAGGVFVA
-818 GLGYLMIARTLKQNT
+818 GLGYFMIARTLKQNT

-839 LG
+839 LA

>member
-1 MKQRTLQMWAK
+1 MWVK
-12 LALKLFAREFRR
+12 LALKLFSREFRR

-43 LSMVTDRIA
+43 LSMVTERIG

-68 LASSH
+68 LASDH
-73 AIDTAFIEQAKSHNL
+73 VLDTAFITKAQSQNL
-88 QTAQMVYFDTML
+88 KTAQMVYFDTML
-100 FANDDMQFSS
+100 FADDEMQFSS
-110 VKAASDAYPLKGQ
+110 VKAASNAYPLKGQ
-123 LKVKNTLLGETVIA
+123 LKVKDTLTGETKVA
-137 NGGPNPGNVWLSE
+137 SSGPTPGNVWLSE

-156 NIDIGSQVELGAALF
+156 NIDIGAQVELGAALF
-171 NVEKVIVEEPDAPFN
+171 NVSKVIVEEPDAPFN

-196 NIADVP
+196 NIDDVA

-213 FYRQLYAG
+213 YYRQLYAG
-221 SEDDINSFYDWLKP
+221 SEADINSFYEWLKP
-235 QMKENQQWY
+235 QIKENQQWY

-335 IATGYL
+335 IATSYL
-341 SKSMGSEL
+341 SKSMGTEL
-349 PMGGFKPWLVAIS
+349 PLGGFKPWLVAIS

-401 HLAMSA
+401 HLGMSA

-424 LILFITTLT
+424 LILFASTLA

-438 FLISKLIFGGGRK
+438 FLVSKLIFGGGRK

-496 DMIAD
+496 DMISD
-501 WQSQLPSDA
+501 WQSQLPADA

-518 TQNDLEPINNYLA
+518 TQNELEPINEYLA
-531 EKDILVSDFYPTI
+531 QKDIQVSEFYPTI
-544 RGRVNAVN
+544 RGRVNSVN
-552 GELVAREVSL
+552 GELVARSVSL

-569 EEARSGIGRELNLTW
+569 EEARAGIGRELNLTW
-584 LKDVPAQNE
+584 LKDVPDQNE
-593 IIQGEWFG
+593 VTQGAWFG
-601 ENAVAEASVEES
+601 ENATAEASVEES

-624 TLTFLIGAQSFDAK
+624 TLTFLIGSQSFDAK
-638 ITSVRTVN
+638 ITSVRKVN

-661 VLKDFP
+661 VLADFP

-673 VRIEPEQ
+673 VRINPEQ

-694 TAIDVDNFVK
+694 TAIDIDNFVK

-772 GLAGLVAAFFSDLAL
+772 GLAGLVAAFFSDIAL

-792 QMFELTGKLHPHI
+792 QMFDLAGKLHPHI
-805 WIIGRLAGGLFVA
+805 WIIGPVAGGVFVA

>member
-1 MKQRTLQMWAK
+1 MWAK
-12 LALKLFAREFRR
+12 LALKLFSREFRR

-43 LSMVTDRIA
+43 LSMVTERIA

-68 LASSH
+68 LASNH
-73 AIDTAFIEQAKSHNL
+73 AIDTAFITKAEQQNL

-100 FANDDMQFSS
+100 FANDEMQFSS
-110 VKAASDAYPLKGQ
+110 VKAASNSYPLKGQ
-123 LKVKNTLLGETVIA
+123 LKVKSGLNAQTEVAPGA
-137 NGGPNPGNVWLSE
+137 PSPGNVWLSE

-156 NIDIGSQVELGAALF
+156 NINVGDQVELGAALF

-196 NIADVP
+196 NIDDVP
-202 KTEVVQPGSRV
+202 KTEVIQPGSRV

-221 SEDDINSFYDWLKP
+221 DESDINSFYDWLKP
-235 QMKENQQWY
+235 QLKENQNWY

-301 GSRSMIR
+301 GSRDMIR
-308 KIYML
+308 KIYLM
-313 HLLLVCAMAVSI
+313 HLLMVCTMAVVV
-325 GLLIGYGLQE
+325 GLAIGYGLQE
-335 IATGYL
+335 VATGYL
-341 SKSMGSEL
+341 AKSMGTEL
-349 PMGGFKPWLVAIS
+349 PMAGFKPWLVAIS

-375 LFDLFDIPPLRV
+375 LLDLFDIPPLRV
-387 LRRNLGDKLAVSRV
+387 LRRNLGDRLAVSKI
-401 HLAMSA
+401 HLGLSA

-424 LILFITTLT
+424 LILFASTLA
-433 LIGVL
+433 LILVL

-491 VVLKN
+491 IVLKN
-496 DMIAD
+496 DIISD

-518 TQNDLEPINNYLA
+518 TQNELDPVNEYLA
-531 EKDILVSDFYPTI
+531 QKGIQVSDFYPTI

-552 GELVAREVSL
+552 GEAVAREVSL

-584 LKDVPAQNE
+584 LNEVPSQND
-593 IIQGEWFG
+593 IIDGQWFG
-601 ENAVAEASVEES
+601 DDAVAEASLEES
-613 MLERLDVEIGD
+613 MMKRLDVKMGD

-638 ITSVRTVN
+638 ITSVRKVN

-661 VLKDFP
+661 VLSSFP

-680 KRDFSQLLRTYPTI
+680 KRDFSQLLRAYPTI

-704 QIQTTI
+704 QIQSTI
-710 SQVSLAIGFVLA
+710 EQVSLAIGFVLA

-772 GLAGLVAAFFSDLAL
+772 GLAGLVAAFFSDIAL

-792 QMFELTGKLHPHI
+792 QMFDLAGKLHPNI
-805 WIIGRLAGGLFVA
+805 WIIGPVAGGVFVA
-818 GLGYLMIARTLKQNT
+818 GLGYFMIARTLKQNT

-839 LG
+839 LA

>member
-1 MKQRTLQMWAK
+1 MWAK
-12 LALKLFAREFRR
+12 LALKLFSREFKR

-43 LSMVTDRIA
+43 LSMVTDRIG

-68 LASSH
+68 LASNH
-73 AIDTAFIEQAKSHNL
+73 ELPVEFLEKAQAENLRTAKI
-88 QTAQMVYFDTML
+88 TYFDTML
-100 FANDDMQFSS
+100 FANDEMQLGS
-110 VKAASDAYPLKGQ
+110 VKAVSNTYPLKGQ
-123 LKVKNTLLGETVIA
+123 LKVKTSLLGEAFITDKV
-137 NGGPNPGNVWLSE
+137 PNRGEVWLSE
-150 SVFYSL
+150 SVFYAL
-156 NIDIGSQVELGAALF
+156 NIQVGDKVELGAATF
-171 NVEKVIVEEPDAPFN
+171 VASHVVAEEPDAPFN
-186 VFSSSRRVLI
+186 VFSSSQRILI
-196 NIADVP
+196 NQQDIASTQVI
-202 KTEVVQPGSRV
+202 QPGSRV

-221 SEDDINSFYDWLKP
+221 DEDSINTFYDWLKP

-244 GVKDRQSPISNSLN
+244 GVKDRQSPIANSLN

-301 GSRSMIR
+301 GSRATIR
-308 KIYML
+308 KIYLL
-313 HLLLVCAMAVSI
+313 HLSLVCFMSVVVGLVVGFALQSI
-325 GLLIGYGLQE
+325 
-335 IATGYL
+335 ASDYL
-341 SKSMGSEL
+341 AQSMGTAL
-349 PMGGFKPWLVAIS
+349 PASSMKPWLIAIG

-375 LFDLFDIPPLRV
+375 LLDLFDIPPLRV
-387 LRRNLGDKLAVSRV
+387 LRRNLGDRLLVSKV

-424 LILFITTLT
+424 AILFTSTTV
-433 LIGVL
+433 LIALL
-438 FLISKLIFGGGRK
+438 FGLSKLIFGGGRK
-451 LGLKPGNSWSL
+451 LGLSPGNSWSL

-468 KRANVNAV
+468 KRANANAV

-481 SLAIKLLLFL
+481 ALAIKLLLFL
-491 VVLKN
+491 IVLKN
-496 DMIAD
+496 DMISD
-501 WQSQLPSDA
+501 WQSQLPVDA
-510 PNAFLVNI
+510 PNSFLVNI
-518 TQNDLEPINNYLA
+518 TEQELEPITSFLA
-531 EKDILVSDFYPTI
+531 ERDMPTSDFYPI
-544 RGRVNAVN
+544 VRGRVNAVN
-552 GELVAREVSL
+552 GELVAREVSQ

-584 LKDVPAQNE
+584 REDLPAQNE
-593 IIQGEWFG
+593 LIEGQWFTQSS
-601 ENAVAEASVEES
+601 VAEASVEES
-613 MLERLDVEIGD
+613 MLERLDVKLGD

-638 ITSVRTVN
+638 ITSVRKVN
-646 WATLK
+646 WTTLK

-661 VLKDFP
+661 VLESFP

-673 VRIEPEQ
+673 VSVKAHQ
-680 KRDFSQLLRTYPTI
+680 KREFNELMRQYPTVNV
-694 TAIDVDNFVK
+694 IDVESFIK
-704 QIQTTI
+704 QIRSTI
-710 SQVSLAIGFVLA
+710 EQVSLAIGFVLS
-722 IVVLCGALVLISQ
+722 IVVVCGALVLISQ

-745 EIVILRTLGAKS
+745 EIVILRTLGAKG

-772 GLAGLVAAFFSDLAL
+772 LTAGGVAAVVSDIAL

-792 QMFELTGKLHPHI
+792 QMFDLAGKLHPHI
-805 WIIGRLAGGLFVA
+805 WLIGPVVGGVFVA
-818 GLGYLMIARTLKQNT
+818 SLGYLMVARTMRKNT
-833 QGLVRA
+833 QGLLRA

>member
-1 MKQRTLQMWAK
+1 MWAK
-12 LALKLFAREFRR
+12 LALKLFSREFRR

-43 LSMVTDRIA
+43 LSMVTERIA

-68 LASSH
+68 LASNH
-73 AIDTAFIEQAKSHNL
+73 AIDTAYITQAKQQNL
-88 QTAQMVYFDTML
+88 ETGQMVYFDTML
-100 FANDDMQFSS
+100 FANDEMQFSS
-110 VKAASDAYPLKGQ
+110 VKAASNSYPLKGQ
-123 LKVKNTLLGETVIA
+123 LKVKSGLNAETEVA
-137 NGGPNPGNVWLSE
+137 PGAPTPGNVWLSE

-156 NIDIGSQVELGAALF
+156 NINVGDQVELGAALF

-196 NIADVP
+196 NIDDVP
-202 KTEVVQPGSRV
+202 KTEVIQPGSRV

-221 SEDDINSFYDWLKP
+221 DESDINSFYDWLKP
-235 QMKENQQWY
+235 QLKENQNWY

-301 GSRSMIR
+301 GSRDMIR
-308 KIYML
+308 KIYLM
-313 HLLLVCAMAVSI
+313 HLLMVCTMAVVV
-325 GLLIGYGLQE
+325 GLAIGYGLQE
-335 IATGYL
+335 MATGYL
-341 SKSMGSEL
+341 AKSMGTEL
-349 PMGGFKPWLVAIS
+349 PMAGFKPWLVAIS

-375 LFDLFDIPPLRV
+375 LLDLFDIPPLRV
-387 LRRNLGDKLAVSRV
+387 LRRNLGDRLAVSKI
-401 HLAMSA
+401 HLGLSA

-424 LILFITTLT
+424 LILFVSTLA
-433 LIGVL
+433 LILVL

-491 VVLKN
+491 IVLKN
-496 DMIAD
+496 DIISD

-518 TQNDLEPINNYLA
+518 TQNELDPVNEYLA
-531 EKDILVSDFYPTI
+531 QKGIQVSEFYPTI

-552 GELVAREVSL
+552 GEAVAREVSL

-584 LKDVPAQNE
+584 LDEVPSQND
-593 IIQGEWFG
+593 IIDGQWFG
-601 ENAVAEASVEES
+601 DDAVAEASLEES
-613 MLERLDVEIGD
+613 MMQRLDVKLGD

-638 ITSVRTVN
+638 ITSVRKVN

-661 VLKDFP
+661 VLSDFP

-680 KRDFSQLLRTYPTI
+680 KRDFSQLLRSYPTI

-704 QIQTTI
+704 QIQSTI
-710 SQVSLAIGFVLA
+710 EQVSLAIGFVLA

-772 GLAGLVAAFFSDLAL
+772 GLAGLVAAFFSDIAL

-792 QMFELTGKLHPHI
+792 QMFDLAGKLHPNI
-805 WIIGRLAGGLFVA
+805 WIIGPVAGGVFVA
-818 GLGYLMIARTLKQNT
+818 GLGYFMIARTLKQNT

-839 LG
+839 LA

>member
-1 MKQRTLQMWAK
+1 MWAK
-12 LALKLFAREFRR
+12 LALKLFSREFRR

-43 LSMVTDRIA
+43 LSMVTERIA

-68 LASSH
+68 LASNH
-73 AIDTAFIEQAKSHNL
+73 AIDTAYITQAKQQNL
-88 QTAQMVYFDTML
+88 KTAQMVYFDTML
-100 FANDDMQFSS
+100 FANDEMQFSS
-110 VKAASDAYPLKGQ
+110 VKAASNSYPLKGQ
-123 LKVKNTLLGETVIA
+123 LKVKSGLNAETEVA
-137 NGGPNPGNVWLSE
+137 PGAPTPGNVWLSE

-156 NIDIGSQVELGAALF
+156 NINVGDQVELGAALF

-196 NIADVP
+196 NIDDVP
-202 KTEVVQPGSRV
+202 KTEVIQPGSRV

-221 SEDDINSFYDWLKP
+221 DESDINSFYDWLKP
-235 QMKENQQWY
+235 QLKENQNWY

-301 GSRSMIR
+301 GSRDMIR
-308 KIYML
+308 KIYLM
-313 HLLLVCAMAVSI
+313 HLLMVCTMAVVV
-325 GLLIGYGLQE
+325 GLAIGYGLQE
-335 IATGYL
+335 VATGYL
-341 SKSMGSEL
+341 AKSMGTEL
-349 PMGGFKPWLVAIS
+349 PMAGFKPWLVAIS

-375 LFDLFDIPPLRV
+375 LLDLFDIPPLRV
-387 LRRNLGDKLAVSRV
+387 LRRNLGDRLAVSKI
-401 HLAMSA
+401 HLGLSA

-424 LILFITTLT
+424 LILFVSTLA
-433 LIGVL
+433 LILVL

-491 VVLKN
+491 IVLKN
-496 DMIAD
+496 DIISD

-518 TQNDLEPINNYLA
+518 TQNELDPVNEYLA
-531 EKDILVSDFYPTI
+531 QKSIQVSEFYPTI

-552 GELVAREVSL
+552 GEAVAREVSL

-584 LKDVPAQNE
+584 LDEVPSQND
-593 IIQGEWFG
+593 IIDGQWFG
-601 ENAVAEASVEES
+601 DDAVAEASLEES
-613 MLERLDVEIGD
+613 MMQRLDVKLGD

-638 ITSVRTVN
+638 ITSVRKVN

-661 VLKDFP
+661 VLSDFP

-704 QIQTTI
+704 QIQSTI
-710 SQVSLAIGFVLA
+710 EQVSLAIGFVLA

-772 GLAGLVAAFFSDLAL
+772 GLAGLVAAFFSDIAL

-792 QMFELTGKLHPHI
+792 QMFDLAGKLHPNI
-805 WIIGRLAGGLFVA
+805 WIIGPVAGGVFVA
-818 GLGYLMIARTLKQNT
+818 GLGYFMIARTLKQNT

-839 LG
+839 LA